1 MSRRRAAAGA
11 LVVAAAVLAF
21 LLLQNAISDPG
32 SARAEEVLQKAAT
45 AATSPRDAGIRSL
58 VATWRVVVYFLG
70 DQRMGVPALE
80 IAAEAWYE
88 APDRQRIELAY
99 EARSP
104 DGSAP
109 TGNSRLQV
117 WDGTDYWT
125 YDSSERAVT
134 VLRQERG
141 ADVFEDGRLLGAV
154 PAEAMGAMYASV
166 CRTASVTGEETIAGR
181 DVYVLELGRP
191 RCGLALPGNDGRS
204 VLWADKETGLILRS
218 ESHAADGRLSVSAQV
233 THLEINGTVDPDRF
247 TFIPPADAV
256 LHNHRELVR
265 PGTFPRIAPPTPIS
279 LEEARAEATFGILTP
294 LALPDGFELES
305 VEHYW
310 GNELARALRSHADWV
325 LLRYVNAEGD
335 WLAITQGFGGPLAA
349 LAAAAPDDARQGAV
363 RVRGSDAQWVDGSP
377 TTGWE
382 SGAMT
387 LLSIEAGRIGGGWAT
402 GPDGGTLIGSPFHMA
417 LASNALTVA
426 QLVAVAESAE

>member
-1 MSRRRAAAGA
+1 MSRRRAVAGA
-11 LVVAAAVLAF
+11 LVGAAAALAF
-21 LLLQNAISDPG
+21 LLLQNGISDPG
-32 SARAEEVLQKAAT
+32 STRGEEVLKRAAT
-45 AATSPRDAGIRSL
+45 AAASPREAGIRSL
-58 VATWRVVVYFLG
+58 VATRQVVVYFLG

-88 APDRQRIELAY
+88 GPDRQRIEVAY
-99 EARSP
+99 EAWSP
-104 DGSAP
+104 DGGAP
-109 TGNSRLQV
+109 TRNSRVQV

-134 VLRQERG
+134 VLRQEGRAG
-141 ADVFEDGRLLGAV
+141 VFEEGLLGAV
-154 PAEAMGAMYASV
+154 PAEAMGATDAPV
-166 CRTASVTGEETIAGR
+166 CRTANVTGEETIAGR
-181 DVYVLELGRP
+181 DAYVLELGRP

-218 ESHAADGRLSVSAQV
+218 ESHAADGRLSIAAQV
-233 THLEINGTVDPDRF
+233 THVEINGTMDPDRF

-256 LHNHRELVR
+256 LHDHRELVR
-265 PGTFPRIAPPTPIS
+265 PGTFPHIAPPMPIS
-279 LEEARAEATFGILTP
+279 LEEATSEATFAILTP
-294 LALPDGFELES
+294 LVVPDGFKLES

-310 GNELARALRSHADWV
+310 GNELARSLQSHADWV

-382 SGAMT
+382 SGVMT

-417 LASNALTVA
+417 LASNALTVD